1 MPLKLR
7 PTGLGSWRLQGPPRL
22 RRVLRRVV
30 HRPHLQDADS
40 PELRWFWALH
50 APSKPGEMRTS
61 NKWRRGRGQ
70 GRVRGVGRGWQSG
83 VTASATALSTA
94 AYPLRM
100 PRRTQ
105 RRVLR
110 CRVTNPIKEALT
122 ALADVLAKR
131 PAEEILFEWFRSGR
145 LVGELSVRITLH
157 EPTTVS
163 HLIDRPIHLVDWMAG
178 SCLPP
183 GVPARSLSL

>member
-1 MPLKLR
+1 M
-7 PTGLGSWRLQGPPRL
+7 
-22 RRVLRRVV
+22 
-30 HRPHLQDADS
+30 
-40 PELRWFWALH
+40 
-50 APSKPGEMRTS
+50 
-61 NKWRRGRGQ
+61 
-70 GRVRGVGRGWQSG
+70 GRGWQSG

-183 GVPARSLSL
+183 GSPRALPFFVKIARGPALGNALMQRELLLEPCSDGMIHQIRGRSCDEQMSLGR